1 MSGIHNFNSKLT
13 NKVSSVMQN
22 LRTAGP
28 LSQRNQKMQ
37 QPSLQD
43 KKKKP
48 LLINDNLENIGSI
61 QRKVIS
67 KPPIVSN
74 KNKAVTKMKNLQTQR
89 IPLNDM
95 PPNPNQE
102 KDISSPITIPPIQEE
117 ELPIRFP
124 ETPITNTQIKKSP
137 PSGSNELLAKM
148 EKMINSMKAKHKPK
162 QIDFLETPKQ
172 TENVLIPNELFS
184 NEIASDLKTQISMEK
199 EGEEDNE
206 NSKVIVIFEDTG
218 APPAAGS
225 DEILAAQQIKGI
237 NDIELLSSSSVNS
250 SVQKLGKK
258 LKKKHLSMLRFL
270 SSKSHNKSL
279 LSSNESVP
287 KEEPIIVTAF
297 DLNSPPKLSPSPQPE
312 TKTITSSL
320 ANIQDLRSTIQM
332 GIQNMEENFTQARK
346 NFFTAI
352 NSYMEEKNRKE
363 NPKVSL
369 KRVFPKQNFF
379 KENSK
384 QASLKNH

>member
-1 MSGIHNFNSKLT
+1 
-13 NKVSSVMQN
+13 MQN